1 MSSLDPLH
9 RLPCGIIGLPI
20 KGGDDV
26 TSTRA
31 SENIEQ
37 LIHYAVAHE
46 LMGHEDIIP
55 TRNALM
61 DVMGVPSTTE
71 SLPARA
77 YRLRPIEEILQDLI
91 TEAVNAGLIQDTSA
105 SRDLFDT
112 KIMGLLLP
120 RASEVCRHFS
130 SLQTHESIEKAT
142 EWFYRFCQSSNYIRM
157 DRIRKNHHWIAPS
170 LYGNIEIT
178 INLSKPEKDP
188 RDIAAQKKLP
198 QVDYPRCLL
207 CIENEGY
214 PGRIDHPARQNLR
227 LIPLELDGERWYFQY
242 SPYVYYNEHCIVIDR
257 DHQPMEISE
266 QTFVRFLDFLD
277 QFPHY
282 FIGSNADLPI
292 VGGSI
297 LSHEHF
303 QGGRH
308 SFPMEKAANRLQ
320 LIHPAFPSIQATTLH
335 WPLSTLR
342 IRSTQRQEIVRIC
355 AHVLHLWRSYSDP
368 ETQILDHT
376 DHHGER
382 IFHNTI
388 TPIARCPNRGIYEVD
403 LVLRNNR
410 TSDEHLL
417 GIFHP
422 HSPRHHIKKE
432 NIGLIEVLG
441 LAILPG
447 RLDQE
452 LKQIS
457 SLLCGDVEDRERIQK
472 DFPVQMEVHG
482 EWIERLK
489 KEHPHVLTPSDAER
503 VIQTSVAE
511 IFIEVLKDCGVF
523 KENDQGS
530 EGWNRFLADLG
541 FCVISDP

>member
-1 MSSLDPLH
+1 MTN
-9 RLPCGIIGLPI
+9 R
-20 KGGDDV
+20 
-26 TSTRA
+26 RA
-31 SENIEQ
+31 SEYIEQ
-37 LIHYAVAHE
+37 LIHYAVAQE
-46 LMGHEDIIP
+46 LMGPEDIIP

-61 DVMGVPSTTE
+61 DVLGVQCSVET
-71 SLPARA
+71 LFAKA
-77 YRLRPIEEILQDLI
+77 DQLRPIEEILQDLI
-91 TEAVNAGLIQDTSA
+91 TDAVKAGLIEDTSA

-120 RASEVCRHFS
+120 RASEVHRQFN
-130 SLQTHESIEKAT
+130 SLQTHDSVEEAT

-170 LYGNIEIT
+170 LYGNVEIT

-207 CIENEGY
+207 CVENEGY
-214 PGRIDHPARQNLR
+214 PGRIDHPARQTLR
-227 LIPLELDGERWYFQY
+227 LIPMKLDGKQWYFQY

-266 QTFVRFLDFLD
+266 RTFVRFLDFLD

-308 SFPMEKAANRLQ
+308 SFPMEKAGTRLR
-320 LIHPAFPSIQATTLH
+320 LVHPSFPGIQAAIIH

-342 IRSTQRQEIVRIC
+342 VRSSQRQEIVRIC
-355 AHVLHLWRSYSDP
+355 AHVLHSWRRYSDP
-368 ETQILDHT
+368 ETNILDHT
-376 DHHGER
+376 DYQGER
-382 IFHNTI
+382 MAHNTI
-388 TPIARCPNRGIYEVD
+388 TPIARCPHRGVYEVD

-410 TSDEHLL
+410 TSDEHPF

-422 HSPRHHIKKE
+422 HTERHHIKKE

-447 RLDQE
+447 RLDHE
-452 LKQIS
+452 LGQVSSILCADSEDRKQI
-457 SLLCGDVEDRERIQK
+457 QK
-472 DFPVQMEVHG
+472 EFPVQMDVHRD
-482 EWIERLK
+482 WIERMEN
-489 KEHPHVLTPSDAER
+489 EHPHSLSSSEAKR
-503 VIQTSVAE
+503 VIQTSVADV
-511 IFIEVLKDCGVF
+511 FIEVLKDCGVF
-523 KENDQGS
+523 KENEQGS
-530 EGWNRFLADLG
+530 EGWNRFLSNLG
-541 FCVISDP
+541 FCVVSNQ